1 MQADRHAGVARRPG
15 DQVDV
20 VLAGVQIDVG
30 ACMPM
35 RHRDRATASGRSHP
49 RATPVSSPS
58 ALRAISRCSSDTP
71 APAASFG
78 TTMSAASPRNS
89 RCALNLRSCRRGTS
103 TLPSWLPQHVPVVD
117 EQAGSRRAGRPTARS
132 AGSTHG
138 ESFSLHGAGAVRQA
152 DSVRPRERGPLHQR
166 RLEKSWTVV
175 SIGTSYESL
184 ESQLG
189 WPRRSDR
196 VRPSRW
202 LAARFPT
209 RSPPNRACTEVG
221 GRPFGSILAVFG
233 RPTSVIGFTGPRV
246 GMGWAQGSPSLAV
259 GPIPYRCQP
268 ASTSSA
274 CR

>member
-1 MQADRHAGVARRPG
+1 MASGERYRVRGHHHRRCRLTLAPACPCGTETAPGKRTQPPARDPGQLAERTARDQPLFIGHTRTGGVVWGRRCRRPHRE
-15 DQVDV
+15 
-20 VLAGVQIDVG
+20 IRG
-30 ACMPM
+30 AREPAQLPP
-35 RHRDRATASGRSHP
+35 RHEH
-49 RATPVSSPS
+49 
-58 ALRAISRCSSDTP
+58 LR
-71 APAASFG
+71 
-78 TTMSAASPRNS
+78 
-89 RCALNLRSCRRGTS
+89 
-103 TLPSWLPQHVPVVD
+103 SWLPQHVPVVD

-166 RLEKSWTVV
+166 RLEQSWTVV
-175 SIGTSYESL
+175 SIGTSYEGLL

-259 GPIPYRCQP
+259 GPIPYRRQP
-268 ASTSSA
+268 ASTSWA